1 MRISVR
7 RLGQVLMAATALALS
22 TGPSALAAANDWP
35 TNHRSNLRD
44 GNDQSAAPFNAIGQ
58 QWISAVLDGK
68 IYGSPLVV
76 GNQVIVA
83 TENNSIYSLDAT
95 TGAPTWAAPAHFGAP
110 MTITNPPFGC
120 GNVSPLGILS
130 TPVIDTVTGIIYAV
144 AFVQPGT
151 YELVATHLSDGT
163 QAFAP
168 IPISPAG
175 FDQYRQQQRAAL
187 ALANGNV
194 YVGFGGYAGDCGTYH
209 GILVAIKADGSS
221 TALTVFNDQ
230 AQAVCKDTTPSGAAI
245 WGPDGPSVDA
255 SGNIYVASGNGF
267 SSGSGPYDCGETV
280 FKLSPT
286 LGYLDSW
293 APSAWAALNGNDNDL
308 GSVNPAIVGPTGNLI
323 FQTGKNGW
331 GYLLNASA
339 LSTQASHIG
348 GEAFNAAVCNA
359 AVSAGNQTTAA
370 DQVFGGTAYADPY
383 IYVPCPEGI
392 KALLLGPGPSFTTAW
407 SSPSF
412 SPTAPIVSGGVIWA
426 IDYNTGMLHGLDPAN
441 GTFKFTATIGSQ
453 THFSTLAAG
462 QGRIFAADGNT
473 NRVRAFGQ
481 GGGQYHPLTPSRIY
495 DSRNGGGALGAGT
508 IRNIQVLGLGGV
520 PATGVAAVVINV
532 TVANTTGTSY
542 LTVYPAGNSRPNASN
557 LNWTPGRTVANL
569 VEVAVGASGQVSV
582 YNAVGSTD
590 VVFDV
595 AGWVNQPTGTPSVDG
610 RYNPLVPARI
620 LDTRDG
626 TGGFSSPLGPG
637 QTITVQVTNRGLV
650 PATGVEA
657 VILNLTATDP
667 TAASYLTVY
676 PAAAT
681 RPTASNLNFVAGQT
695 LANRVAVALG
705 TGGQVSIY
713 NPVGSV
719 NVVADVNGWFTDTTV
734 GGTGSS
740 LTPTSPVRIL
750 DTRNGT
756 GGFGAPVGPGQSIAL
771 QVAGVGGVPSMAATI
786 PPKAVILNV
795 TVTGPSSGNYLTVWP
810 DAVGRPLSSDLNFVP
825 GATVPNLV
833 VVEVG
838 TTGKVD
844 FFNAAGSAN
853 VIADV
858 MGWYG

>member
-1 MRISVR
+1 MRISAR
-7 RLGQVLMAATALALS
+7 QLGQVVMATAVLALS
-22 TGPSALAAANDWP
+22 TGPSALAADWP
-35 TNHRSNLRD
+35 TNHRSNARD
-44 GNDQSAAPFNAIGQ
+44 GNDQSANPFNTISQ
-58 QWISAVLDGK
+58 QWISSVLDGK

-83 TENNSIYSLDAT
+83 TENNSIYSLDASS
-95 TGAPTWAAPAHFGAP
+95 GATTWAAPAHFGTP

-120 GNVSPLGILS
+120 GNVSPLGILG

-151 YELVATHLSDGT
+151 YELVAVHLSDGT
-163 QAFAP
+163 HPFTP

-187 ALANGNV
+187 TLANGNV
-194 YVGFGGYAGDCGTYH
+194 YVAFGGYAGDCGTYH

-230 AQAVCKDTTPSGAAI
+230 TQTICQDTTPNGAAI

-255 SGNIYVASGNGF
+255 SGTIYAASGNGF

-286 LGYLDSW
+286 LTYLDSW
-293 APSAWAALNGNDNDL
+293 APSAWAAMNGTDNDI
-308 GSVNPAIVGPTGNLI
+308 GSVNPALVGTTGNLV

-339 LSTQASHIG
+339 LSSQAGHIG

-392 KALLLGPGPSFTTAW
+392 KALLLGAGPSFTTAW
-407 SSPSF
+407 SSPTF
-412 SPTAPIVSGGVIWA
+412 HPGAPIVSGGVIWA
-426 IDYNTGMLHGLDPAN
+426 VDTNSGTLRGLDPAN

-462 QGRIFAADGNT
+462 QGRIYVADGNAGQ
-473 NRVRAFGQ
+473 VRAFGQ
-481 GGGQYHPLTPSRIY
+481 GAEQYHPRPPSRIY
-495 DSRNGGGALGAGT
+495 DSRNAGGALGPAT
-508 IRNIQVLGLGGV
+508 VRNIPVLSLGGV
-520 PATGVAAVVINV
+520 PATGVGAVVINV
-532 TVANTTGTSY
+532 TVANTTGSSY
-542 LTVYPAGNSRPNASN
+542 LTVYPAGFLRPTASN

-569 VEVAVGASGQVSV
+569 VEVAIGTNGRVAV
-582 YNAVGSTD
+582 YNAVGNTD
-590 VVFDV
+590 VIFDV
-595 AGWVNQPTGTPSVDG
+595 AGWINQPTGTPSVDG
-610 RYNPLVPARI
+610 RYNPLVPARL
-620 LDTRDG
+620 LDTRNG
-626 TGGFSSPLGPG
+626 TGGFSAPLGPG
-637 QTITVQVTNRGLV
+637 QTITVPVAGQGLL
-650 PATGVEA
+650 PGPCAEA
-657 VILNLTATDP
+657 LILHLTATDP
-667 TAASYLTVY
+667 TAAGYLTVY
-676 PAAAT
+676 PTGAT
-681 RPTASNLNFVAGQT
+681 RPTASNVNFVAGQT
-695 LANRVAVALG
+695 LPNRVAVALG
-705 TGGQVSIY
+705 TSGQVDIY
-713 NPVGSV
+713 NPAGSV
-719 NVVADVNGWFTDTTV
+719 NAIADVNGWFTDTTV

-740 LTPTSPVRIL
+740 LTPMSPLRIL

-756 GGFGAPVGPGQSIAL
+756 GGFSAPVGPNQSIAL
-771 QVAGVGGVPSMAATI
+771 QVAGVGGVPSMAASV
-786 PPKAVILNV
+786 PPKAVVLNV
-795 TVTGPSSGNYLTVWP
+795 TVTGPSTGSYITVWA
-810 DAVGRPLSSDLNFVP
+810 DALPRPGSSDLHFVQ

-833 VVEVG
+833 VVQIG
-838 TTGKVD
+838 ANGKVD
-844 FFNAAGSAN
+844 FYNAAGSAN

-858 MGWYG
+858 MGWFG